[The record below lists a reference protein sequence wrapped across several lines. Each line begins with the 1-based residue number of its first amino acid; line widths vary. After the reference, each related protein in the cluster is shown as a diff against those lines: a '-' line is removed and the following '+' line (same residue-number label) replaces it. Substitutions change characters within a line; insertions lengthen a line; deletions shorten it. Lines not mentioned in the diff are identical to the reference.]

1 MRVFSVMGWIR
12 FKQRCSRFWRN
23 PLAFIAVLFA
33 PAVCRV
39 RYALTCRRMEKCKK
53 KTGGWLYEYLEE

>member
-23 PLAFIAVLFA
+23 PWAFIAGLFA

-39 RYALTCRRMEKCKK
+39 RYALTCRRMAKCKK
-53 KTGGWLYEYLEE
+53 KTGGLFYEYLER